1 MLVPRPPRPN
11 EMGGGDL
18 AAARL
23 SSTHVV
29 NNADGGGRVGSRTVR
44 AASGLAVVV
53 LAVAFAAAGAA
64 AKPPAPEQ
72 PRDTAT
78 ATGANLTL
86 DNFSASAIDVDASS
100 GPSGEDPQGTASFA
114 VLGFHFSGPISCLKV
129 TGNVAILE
137 INGPLLLGVLSM
149 IIRLTDNGGD
159 GRDRFEYYPVLPE
172 VGQDFDCQTGA
183 PGWFGGP
190 LIGRAVVV
198 DAPPG
203 PGSKADCRNGG
214 WTRFGFKNQGL
225 CVGAVAARADSSN

>member
-1 MLVPRPPRPN
+1 MSATTRTV
-11 EMGGGDL
+11 
-18 AAARL
+18 
-23 SSTHVV
+23 
-29 NNADGGGRVGSRTVR
+29 GGRVGSRAAR
-44 AASGLAVVV
+44 AAVALAVVV
-53 LAVAFAAAGAA
+53 LAVAFAPAGAA

-72 PRDTAT
+72 QRDTAT
-78 ATGANLTL
+78 ATGANLSL

-137 INGPLLLGVLSM
+137 IDGPLLLGVLSM

-198 DAPPG
+198 DSPPG

-214 WTRFGFKNQGL
+214 WARFGFKNQGL
-225 CVGAVAARADSSN
+225 CVGAVAAHSDSSN

>member
-1 MLVPRPPRPN
+1 
-11 EMGGGDL
+11 
-18 AAARL
+18 
-23 SSTHVV
+23 
-29 NNADGGGRVGSRTVR
+29 
-44 AASGLAVVV
+44 
-53 LAVAFAAAGAA
+53 
-64 AKPPAPEQ
+64 
-72 PRDTAT
+72 
-78 ATGANLTL
+78 
-86 DNFSASAIDVDASS
+86 
-100 GPSGEDPQGTASFA
+100 
-114 VLGFHFSGPISCLKV
+114 LKV

-159 GRDRFEYYPVLPE
+159 GRDRFDYYPVLPE

-214 WTRFGFKNQGL
+214 WIRFGFKNQGL